1 MALPLMVRLR
11 ESEQDD
17 EESDAVE
24 DVEVVR
30 PLEEGE
36 WVVSTVSLRFRC
48 AMMDIR
54 VWKWL
59 GLFCLPSPAKVLDVT
74 VAV

>member
-1 MALPLMVRLR
+1 MVLPLMVWLR
-11 ESEQDD
+11 ESEQDA

-24 DVEVVR
+24 DVEVVEVVR

-48 AMMDIR
+48 VMMDIG
-54 VWKWL
+54 V
-59 GLFCLPSPAKVLDVT
+59 
-74 VAV
+74 

>member
-11 ESEQDD
+11 ESEQDE
-17 EESDAVE
+17 EESDAVEAVE

-36 WVVSTVSLRFRC
+36 WVVSTVSPRFRC
-48 AMMDIR
+48 AMMNIG
-54 VWKWL
+54 V
-59 GLFCLPSPAKVLDVT
+59 
-74 VAV
+74 

>member
-11 ESEQDD
+11 EIEQD
-17 EESDAVE
+17 EEEDAVEAVE

-36 WVVSTVSLRFRC
+36 WVVSTVSPRFRC
-48 AMMDIR
+48 AMMDI
-54 VWKWL
+54 
-59 GLFCLPSPAKVLDVT
+59 T
-74 VAV
+74 VYTW

>member
-24 DVEVVR
+24 EADGVR

-36 WVVSTVSLRFRC
+36 
-48 AMMDIR
+48 
-54 VWKWL
+54 
-59 GLFCLPSPAKVLDVT
+59 
-74 VAV
+74 

>member
-17 EESDAVE
+17 EGSDAVE
-24 DVEVVR
+24 DVEVVEDAEAVR

-48 AMMDIR
+48 VMMDM
-54 VWKWL
+54 
-59 GLFCLPSPAKVLDVT
+59 GE
-74 VAV
+74 

>member
-1 MALPLMVRLR
+1 MALPLIVRPR

-30 PLEEGE
+30 PREEGE

-54 VWKWL
+54 V
-59 GLFCLPSPAKVLDVT
+59 
-74 VAV
+74 

>member
-1 MALPLMVRLR
+1 MALPLIVRLR
-11 ESEQDD
+11 ESEQDE
-17 EESDAVE
+17 EESDAVETVE

-36 WVVSTVSLRFRC
+36 WVVSTVSPRFRC

-54 VWKWL
+54 V
-59 GLFCLPSPAKVLDVT
+59 
-74 VAV
+74 

>member
-1 MALPLMVRLR
+1 MPLGLPGSCSWWRTTDTSCQGLMALPLMVRLR

-24 DVEVVR
+24 EADGVR

-36 WVVSTVSLRFRC
+36 
-48 AMMDIR
+48 
-54 VWKWL
+54 
-59 GLFCLPSPAKVLDVT
+59 
-74 VAV
+74 